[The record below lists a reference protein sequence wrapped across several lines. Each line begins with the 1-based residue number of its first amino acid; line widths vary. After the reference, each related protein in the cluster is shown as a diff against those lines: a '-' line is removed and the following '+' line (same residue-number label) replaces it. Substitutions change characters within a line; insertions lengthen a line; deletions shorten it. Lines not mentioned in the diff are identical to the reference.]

1 MKINNLLFTGIL
13 LVIPL
18 LGTAQEKDLDKASE
32 SDAMEE
38 IRKNSGRYSLEE
50 FDHNSPY
57 LDFAP
62 AFYGQ
67 ELIFSSDRDTGNLAR
82 YRHSYNS
89 RDFMDLYKVSN
100 DKSEGKVVK
109 KLKGVNSRW
118 HESTSALTLDGKTL
132 YFTRNNHRKNKIVT
146 DEEGFVRLKIFRAFF
161 KDSTWTDVEELSFN
175 SNSYS
180 IAHPALSPDGKT
192 LYFASDMPGS
202 MGKSDI
208 FKVAIRE
215 DGSFGTPENLGP
227 TVNTEGR
234 ETFPFVSSDG
244 ILYFSSDGQPG
255 LGGLDVFAVE
265 LEKLP
270 TEGKVLN
277 VGTPVNSPDDDI
289 TYIIDG
295 NTRKGYFA
303 SNREGG
309 LGGDDIYGF
318 TELQPLVFEC
328 LEEVS
333 GTVRDKDTNA
343 VLAGASLRVLDEN
356 NQEVS
361 YVVTDTEGKYHM
373 TLNCDKVNFLAAS
386 REGYVPSEASQVD
399 SDAQTT
405 TVDFY
410 LSPEVVVPVVTES
423 VRKALLDYAKTIL
436 FDTGKSTIKPQSEP
450 VLNNIAD
457 ILDDYPNVAFRIEGH
472 TDSVGSESFNKKLS
486 QDRAQSVMNYLIDKG
501 IPSERMTAV
510 GYGEERPLVDN
521 STSEG
526 RRSNRRVEIHG
537 ETPDN

>member
-180 IAHPALSPDGKT
+180 IAHPALSLDGKT

-510 GYGEERPLVDN
+510 GYGEERPLADN

>member
-1 MKINNLLFTGIL
+1 MKINNLLFTGIM
-13 LVIPL
+13 LVIPF
-18 LGTAQEKDLDKASE
+18 LGTGQQQDLDKSE
-32 SDAMEE
+32 LDAMEE
-38 IRKNSGRYSLEE
+38 IRKNSGRYSLEK
-50 FDHNSPY
+50 FDHNSAY

-62 AFYGQ
+62 AFYRQG
-67 ELIFSSDRDTGNLAR
+67 LIFSSDRDTGNLAR

-89 RDFMDLYKVSN
+89 RDFMDLYKITADRKKGV
-100 DKSEGKVVK
+100 VVK
-109 KLKGVNSRW
+109 KLEGVSSRW
-118 HESTSALTLDGKTL
+118 HESTSALSPDGTTL

-161 KDSTWTDVEELSFN
+161 RDSTWTDVEELPFN

-192 LYFASDMPGS
+192 LYFASDMPGTR
-202 MGKSDI
+202 GKSDI
-208 FKVAIRE
+208 FKVAIMD

-227 TVNTEGR
+227 TVNTEAR

-244 ILYFSSDGQPG
+244 ILYFSSDGLPG
-255 LGGLDVFAVE
+255 LGGLDIFAVE
-265 LEKLP
+265 LDNLQH
-270 TEGKVLN
+270 EGKVLN
-277 VGTPVNSPDDDI
+277 VGTPVNSADDDI
-289 TYIIDG
+289 TFIIDG

-318 TELQPLVFEC
+318 TELEPLVFEC
-328 LEEVS
+328 LLEVS
-333 GTVRDKDTNA
+333 GTVRDQDTNE
-343 VLAGASLRVLDEN
+343 VLAGATLRVLDEN

-361 YVVTDTEGKYHM
+361 YFTTDMGGNYQM
-373 TLNCDKVNFLAAS
+373 TLNCDKVTFLGAS
-386 REGYVPSEASQVD
+386 REGYVASAVSEVT
-399 SDAQTT
+399 SDTQKVTL
-405 TVDFY
+405 DFY
-410 LSPEVVVPVVTES
+410 LSAEPVVPVVTEA

-486 QDRAQSVMNYLIDKG
+486 QDRAQSVMNYLIVKG
-501 IPSERMTAV
+501 IPSDRMTAV
-510 GYGEERPLVDN
+510 GYGEERPLADN